1 MAILTPDKPKSEL
14 LVEFLMEPLGILD
27 PVDVQSR
34 VVSVED

>member
-1 MAILTPDKPKSEL
+1 MAILTPDKPKSEP

-27 PVDVQSR
+27 PVDVQSM